1 MSGSSKAWFLLHS
14 CNKNECD
21 EREEASHARCAKF
34 VYHNT
39 IKSFLRAFFQK
50 SENLYSTNYS
60 INPNLLL
67 KVHFYM
73 VTKMKKLK
81 IAYPIIVEGKYDRM
95 KLQAICEGLIIK
107 TDGFGVF
114 KAQEKAALIRALAKN
129 SPIIVLTDSDGGGR
143 VIRSHI
149 SSLVPKDR
157 LIQLYIPKIEGKE
170 KRKSEP
176 SKEGTLGVEGME
188 NELLYNLLAPF
199 SSENDESVSE
209 KLLEIA
215 QNPLSKVD
223 FFVDGLTGGENSSQ
237 KRDELA
243 KKFDLPNG
251 MTPNALIEALKVVA
265 TYEEYLKAVGRGEK

>member
-1 MSGSSKAWFLLHS
+1 
-14 CNKNECD
+14 
-21 EREEASHARCAKF
+21 
-34 VYHNT
+34 
-39 IKSFLRAFFQK
+39 
-50 SENLYSTNYS
+50 
-60 INPNLLL
+60 
-67 KVHFYM
+67 
-73 VTKMKKLK
+73 
-81 IAYPIIVEGKYDRM
+81 M

-114 KAQEKAALIRALAKN
+114 KAQEKSALIRALAKN

-199 SSENDESVSE
+199 SSESDDFSSE
-209 KLLEIA
+209 KLTKIA

-243 KKFDLPNG
+243 KKFDLPSG